1 MSSIDYEKVTI
12 EKMVQLYCRNKHKD
26 KSEKLCPD
34 CQEVLIY
41 AQDRLDKCPF
51 GDDKGACSECSIHCY
66 KKEMKEKVKVIMRFS
81 GPRMLLYHPFDFLI
95 HYTKDK
101 LIKQKRRR

>member
-12 EKMVQLYCRNKHKD
+12 EKMVQLYCRKKHKS
-26 KSEKLCPD
+26 KSGELCAE
-34 CQEVLIY
+34 CQEVVTY
-41 AQDRLDKCPF
+41 AQEKLDKCPF
-51 GDDKGACSECSIHCY
+51 GDEKGACSGCLIHCY
-66 KKEMKEKVKVIMRFS
+66 KKDMKEKVKTVMRFS
-81 GPRMLLYHPFDFLI
+81 GPRMLLYHPFDFMI